1 MAFPKIGDRVYFI
14 KKGILVSYEQI
25 CEITNK
31 SYKTTSNS
39 LTFNYLDGTFNVL
52 DYGSWQ
58 PTSAVLA
65 TPEIDRQWEI
75 DKKNN

>member
-1 MAFPKIGDRVYFI
+1 MVFPKIGDRVYFI
-14 KKGILVSYEQI
+14 KKGRLVSYEQI

-39 LTFNYLDGTFNVL
+39 LTFKCLDGTFKVL

-65 TPEIDRQWEI
+65 TPEIDRQWENRQ
-75 DKKNN
+75 KK